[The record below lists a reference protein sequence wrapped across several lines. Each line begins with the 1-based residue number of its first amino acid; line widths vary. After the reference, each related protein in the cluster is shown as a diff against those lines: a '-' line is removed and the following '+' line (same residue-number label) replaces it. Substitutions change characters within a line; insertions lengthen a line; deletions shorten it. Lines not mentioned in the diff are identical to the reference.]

1 METLRFFS
9 PFFLHERVETTEM
22 EEQKITPA
30 EHISH
35 QVAAQTRD
43 AIAGPGIAQT
53 IIAALTFAWT
63 VGFALWRLKEKKRE
77 KADRE
82 NKRRRDDA
90 TTKQHEEQSV
100 ALGKRLDKLEKQQ
113 KEESEELSLLK
124 ERYDQAM
131 VATGEEI
138 AALTSKLDNQKEEA
152 SERQDSLK
160 KLHDEEIL
168 AKDKENADLR
178 HENAVMLQLL
188 MLEPPPGWAPG
199 GLGET

>member
-63 VGFALWRLKEKKRE
+63 VVFALWRLKEKKRE

-82 NKRRRDDA
+82 DKRRRDDA
-90 TTKQHEEQSV
+90 TTKQHEEQSA
-100 ALGKRLDKLEKQQ
+100 ALGKRLDKLERQQ
-113 KEESEELSLLK
+113 EEQKKEGSEERKLLK
-124 ERYDQAM
+124 EQHDQATSAK
-131 VATGEEI
+131 VDVI
-138 AALTSKLDNQKEEA
+138 AALK
-152 SERQDSLK
+152 SEQVLLK

-168 AKDKENADLR
+168 AKDKEIADLR
-178 HENAVMLQLL
+178 HKNAVMLQLL
-188 MLEPPPGWAPG
+188 KLEPPPGWAPG